1 MVIALWLAGCAERTI
16 NHSPGGTTVTI
27 AAASA
32 TIDTPTNVELSSAV
46 LRSKATGTVSY
57 GCTYNAAGSDSAT
70 ESTSYNTLE
79 VISSTARSQA
89 NLFTAP
95 SYMKI
100 NSVTLRVRKVGGPTT
115 DMYTTIRAGSGLDPS
130 GASLATS
137 GGYPINA
144 TITSVFAVGQLIT
157 FALAAPLEVAS
168 GGLYAISLN
177 VASNT
182 SLDGANNILWVVS
195 DSVGPPEACSGFP
208 IYRYSSDTG
217 GTWGVGSNLNYRRGL
232 FTVNADQHAT
242 SGTASWILDAQR
254 STAVWSMSTFSFSEN
269 PSGVYGGTITYDV
282 GVGSSSTTAT
292 YSSLAQTKAQV
303 KTLSSLTGRYLYVRA
318 NFNVPAPG
326 YDVAALG
333 DGSIIYQ

>member
-1 MVIALWLAGCAERTI
+1 VGCADRTI
-16 NHSPGGTTVTI
+16 NHSPGGTTVAI

-32 TIDTPTNVELSSAV
+32 TIDTPTNVELSSGV
-46 LRSKATGTVSY
+46 LRSAATGSTSY
-57 GCTYNAAGSDSAT
+57 GCAYNAAGADSAT
-70 ESTSYNTLE
+70 VSTSYNTLE

-89 NLFTAP
+89 NLFSAP

-100 NSVTLRVRKVGGPTT
+100 NSLTLRVRKVGGPTT
-115 DMYTTIRAGSGLDPS
+115 DMYAKVQAGSGLDPS
-130 GASLATS
+130 GAALATS
-137 GGYPINA
+137 PGYPINA

-157 FALAAPLEVAS
+157 FALPTPLEVTS

-208 IYRYSSDTG
+208 LYRYSADTG
-217 GTWGVGSNLNYRRGL
+217 ATWGVGNNSNYRRGL
-232 FTVNADQHAT
+232 FTVNVDQHAT

-254 STAVWSMSTFSFSEN
+254 ATAVWSMSTFSFTEN
-269 PSGVYGGTITYDV
+269 PSGKYGGTITYDV
-282 GVGSSSTTAT
+282 GVGDSSTTAA
-292 YSSLAQTKAQV
+292 YSSLAQTKAQIRE
-303 KTLSSLTGRYLYVRA
+303 LSNLTGRYLYVRA
-318 NFNVPAPG
+318 NFNVANPG

-333 DGSIIYQ
+333 DGGIIYQ